1 VKQEF
6 LTYIQREKRYAPNT
20 IKSYQTDLEQFQI
33 FLSEQYQ
40 TNNLQT
46 IDHHQIR
53 SWLVSMLQKGS
64 SARTVNRKISCLKS
78 YFRFLLKKDLIKSNP
93 MQKVISPKSGKKLP
107 EYVKEN
113 ELHQLLTTHE
123 FEDNF
128 EGIRNKLVIETFY
141 LTGIRVSE
149 LVQVKLEDINLE
161 RGEMKIFG
169 KGNKERIIP
178 ISSYLTTAISN
189 YLPIR
194 NQILTKKQTDCSAL
208 FITSKGTSSYSR
220 LIYRIINKYLSYV
233 STNSKKSP
241 HTLRHSFATIMLN
254 HGAELNSIKEIL
266 GHASLAA
273 TQVYTHNSIEK
284 IKSIYKQ
291 AHPRA

>member
-1 VKQEF
+1 
-6 LTYIQREKRYAPNT
+6 
-20 IKSYQTDLEQFQI
+20 
-33 FLSEQYQ
+33 
-40 TNNLQT
+40 
-46 IDHHQIR
+46 
-53 SWLVSMLQKGS
+53 
-64 SARTVNRKISCLKS
+64 
-78 YFRFLLKKDLIKSNP
+78 